1 MTGRLDGK
9 IAIVTGAGSAGL
21 GWGNGKATAVLYARE
36 GAHVIAVDWDE
47 AAANETAAIVK
58 GEGGS
63 CSVLHADV
71 SNEQDAKKLVQV
83 ALDRHERIDI
93 LHNNVGITVS
103 GGPEDLLLED
113 WDRALKVNL
122 TSAFLLCREV
132 LPAMTAKKSGSIVNV
147 SSISSLRWLRG
158 LSYISY
164 PVSKAALNAF
174 TRVVAAQYGPH
185 GIRCNAVLPGF
196 IMTPMVE
203 RSVLSATATSGG
215 VPLNIGDY
223 AARRAANI
231 PLGYWG
237 DAWDV
242 ARAALFLASDE
253 SRYITGV
260 ELVVDGGATLLAG

>member
-1 MTGRLDGK
+1 MTGRLAGK
-9 IAIVTGAGSAGL
+9 IAVVTGAGSVGP

-36 GAHVIAVDWDE
+36 GAHVVAVDRDK
-47 AAANETAAIVK
+47 AAARETAAIVLS
-58 GEGGS
+58 EGGT
-63 CSVLHADV
+63 CSVMRADV
-71 SNEQDAKKLVQV
+71 SDETGAADLVQDV
-83 ALDRHERIDI
+83 LDRHKRIDV
-93 LHNNVGITVS
+93 LHNNVGITVT
-103 GGPEDLLLED
+103 GGPEDLRLED

-122 TSAFLLCREV
+122 TSVFLLCRAV
-132 LPAMTAKKSGSIVNV
+132 LPAMAERRSGSIVNV

-174 TRVVAAQYGPH
+174 TRVVAAQYGPQ
-185 GIRCNAVLPGF
+185 GIRCNAILPGF

-203 RSVLSATATSGG
+203 RSVLSATAASGAE
-215 VPLNIGDY
+215 PLSLDDY

-231 PLGYWG
+231 PLGFWG

-253 SRYITGV
+253 SKYITGV
-260 ELVVDGGATLLAG
+260 ELVVDGGATLLTG